1 LWKMSLGNRM
11 IWLTISTLLRGSKYL
26 SLFLLQGLRALQSQQ
41 ELTFDK
47 VKLINHS
54 SIKVSSSSITLL
66 LIDKLVGLESLVYLV
81 G

>member
-1 LWKMSLGNRM
+1 
-11 IWLTISTLLRGSKYL
+11 LRGSKYL